1 MPPPNHRKYAHN
13 SNKTLTLLQQRKHHQ
28 SHQTQIHMTKTQ
40 QSHLQPGLICLKKRV
55 LELEG
60 VLEVTRNA
68 NSLLEQKVD
77 NLLQYQRRRLNY
89 CRRHYPGKR

>member
-1 MPPPNHRKYAHN
+1 M
-13 SNKTLTLLQQRKHHQ
+13 LE
-28 SHQTQIHMTKTQ
+28 
-40 QSHLQPGLICLKKRV
+40 KRV

-60 VLEVTRNA
+60 VMELTRNA

-77 NLLQYQRRRLNY
+77 NLLQYQRRRLHY